1 MELMLFFLT
10 SLFTEPGTEQ
20 KQQAKFSHSTGS
32 DLFLLAYVVSNI
44 SIINFKGRL
53 FSFM

>member
-10 SLFTEPGTEQ
+10 SLFTEPGTEWRE
-20 KQQAKFSHSTGS
+20 QAKFSHSTGTG
-32 DLFLLAYVVSNI
+32 LFLLAYAVSNI
-44 SIINFKGRL
+44 YIIDFKGRL